1 MKAFEACKLWR
12 SFCYIDYSKAM
23 QNALVAENAGQ
34 RQLQR
39 VTETG
44 GKGERN
50 APASLTF
57 VYFY

>member
-1 MKAFEACKLWR
+1 
-12 SFCYIDYSKAM
+12 M